1 MTKTINT
8 PISLIRGYKR
18 DKNSLEMLACAII
31 IKSHYQNS
39 CLYNLKITSVME
51 LFGVAH
57 KKAHKVLELLRT
69 HELFIYNPGKD
80 CIFAKS
86 FKSTDTKHY
95 GKKQKYAAKADYCR
109 KLQVKDGMIL
119 RELVRELRNTL
130 LLCAI
135 NASEHDGLKDSRENN
150 PIATKQN
157 AARLMPQSILAK
169 VIGMSKSSVSRY
181 IDKMVDNNV
190 VGKTPIV
197 AECVIPILN
206 EVTESEY
213 RKKRNRKF
221 VVWHSAEYGTWSGW
235 WILGRGYSI
244 LNRKVSESFKNVIYN
259 YKRTAEVVAKTS
271 SELDGDGFWSK
282 FC

>member
-1 MTKTINT
+1 
-8 PISLIRGYKR
+8 
-18 DKNSLEMLACAII
+18 MLACAII

-39 CLYNLKITSVME
+39 CLYDLKITSVME
-51 LFGVAH
+51 LFGVSH
-57 KKAHKVLELLRT
+57 KKAHKVLESLRT
-69 HELFIYNPGKD
+69 HELFIYNPEKD

-86 FKSTDTKHY
+86 FKSNDVKHY
-95 GKKQKYAAKADYCR
+95 GKKQRYAAKADYCR

-135 NASEHDGLKDSRENN
+135 NASEHDGFNTSRNKKV
-150 PIATKQN
+150 IATKQN
-157 AARLMPQSILAK
+157 ATHLMPQRILAK

-181 IDKMVDNNV
+181 IDKMEDNNV
-190 VGKTPIV
+190 VSKTPIV
-197 AECVIPILN
+197 AECVIPVLN
-206 EVTESEY
+206 EKTENEY
-213 RKKRNRKF
+213 RKNHKRNF
-221 VVWHSAEYGTWSGW
+221 TVWHSVEHGTWSGW

-244 LNRKVSESFKNVIYN
+244 LKREVSESFKNVIYN
-259 YKRTAEVVAKTS
+259 YKRTNKVVAKTS